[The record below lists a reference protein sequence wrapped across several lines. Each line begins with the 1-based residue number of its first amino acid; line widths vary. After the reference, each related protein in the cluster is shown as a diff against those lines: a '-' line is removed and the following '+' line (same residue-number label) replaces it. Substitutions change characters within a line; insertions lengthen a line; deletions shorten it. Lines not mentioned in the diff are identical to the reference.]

1 MQPRPGPFS
10 PRSAV
15 PGDAYRGGPMAA
27 RRAVVSAAVP
37 PFPFPR
43 APPGVAGTATGSPSQ
58 PREIASGWERGGLYG
73 EDSLGRGPA
82 GGLGLS
88 PARGV
93 QLLLPPFPPR
103 LSSGRTP
110 LAGPRSHPDDV
121 LPVHLLI

>member
-43 APPGVAGTATGSPSQ
+43 APPGVAGTATGLPSQ
-58 PREIASGWERGGLYG
+58 PREIAPGWERGGLCG
-73 EDSLGRGPA
+73 GDSLGRGPA
-82 GGLGLS
+82 GGLGICPR
-88 PARGV
+88 PAGCPCC
-93 QLLLPPFPPR
+93 PPLFPPGLAQAAHR
-103 LSSGRTP
+103 LQALAATRTTCFP
-110 LAGPRSHPDDV
+110 F
-121 LPVHLLI
+121 IF